1 MRICLLWYN
10 HYGHN
15 TGLACAHRL
24 LKEEVG
30 TVDFSFGELYAF
42 ILALMALI
50 LTHITN
56 AKKKDKDDDKQE
68 K

>member
-1 MRICLLWYN
+1 
-10 HYGHN
+10 
-15 TGLACAHRL
+15 

>member
-1 MRICLLWYN
+1 
-10 HYGHN
+10 
-15 TGLACAHRL
+15 
-24 LKEEVG
+24 
-30 TVDFSFGELYAF
+30 VDFSFGELYAF